1 MERKFVRSSN
11 IRSIGYDANNS
22 TLEVEFQTGD
32 VYQYA
37 RVPASVHA
45 ALMKAPSKG
54 AYLNQHVKNT
64 YQYRQ
69 IA

>member
-1 MERKFVRSSN
+1 MERQIVRSSN
-11 IRSIGYDANNS
+11 IRSIGYDADTS
-22 TLEVEFQTGD
+22 TLEVEFQSGE

-37 RVPASVHA
+37 RVPAIVHA

-54 AYLNQHVKNT
+54 AYLNQHIKNA

-69 IA
+69 IV